1 MQRVTGLALVC
12 LGVAMLVA
20 TCASAQVWE
29 VTGSMNSGRSYH
41 GVALLQ
47 DGRVITAGGFT
58 PAVTYSNSSELY
70 DPHKGVWQVTS
81 SLNTGR
87 FSVAVIA
94 LTDGNALAIGGATP
108 TASYISVCELFD
120 ILTETWTYTGSMTC
134 RRNSAV
140 PILLP
145 NGEVLVVGGY
155 GWCPSTGGDRDLAD
169 TELYNPQNGTW
180 RLTGSMSVGRAGHT
194 VTLLKDGTGV
204 LVVGGRHESAEQTAE
219 LYNITT
225 GQWRLVA
232 APTAPHTDHT
242 AGLLHNGLV
251 LVASGVTGPPYDGR
265 VELYNVTSNT
275 WTITGLMPLNP
286 RRAYSMEILDDGR
299 AIVIGGETILSV
311 GFESLPH
318 VQVYNATTGQW
329 EYTAFLHV
337 ARATDLNSVKFP
349 DGSVMIVGGLGNDSP
364 DELASCEVYYTGT
377 APTRTASATASWTQ
391 SATVTRTATA
401 SATASPTPS
410 CFPCVTEDDD
420 VPTDQT
426 QVIAAV
432 VLIFAIVLAAAVAVF
447 FIRRKQ
453 QKKSANNDEARPLL
467 SSQADS
473 VATTVQTM

>member
-1 MQRVTGLALVC
+1 MQRVTGLAL
-12 LGVAMLVA
+12 LVAMLLA
-20 TCASAQVWE
+20 AGASAQVWE
-29 VTGSMNSGRSYH
+29 VTGSLNSGRSYH
-41 GVALLQ
+41 GVVLLH
-47 DGRVITAGGFT
+47 DGRVLAAGGRT
-58 PAVTYSNSSELY
+58 PTAQ
-70 DPHKGVWQVTS
+70 HTS
-81 SLNTGR
+81 SAELFDRRTGIWKATSSMNSPR
-87 FSVAVIA
+87 LYISPVQLLGTQSLV
-94 LTDGNALAIGGATP
+94 IGGAT
-108 TASYISVCELFD
+108 ASESYVSTCELFD
-120 ILTETWTYTGSMTC
+120 ALTETWTYTGSMTC

-145 NGEVLVVGGY
+145 NGEVLIVGGY
-155 GWCPSTGGDRDLAD
+155 GRCPLDGGTGDLAE

-180 RLTGSMSVGRAGHT
+180 RLTGTMSAGRVGHT

-232 APTAPHTDHT
+232 TPTAPHTYHT

-251 LVASGVTGPPYDGR
+251 LVAAGVTGPPYDGR

-286 RRAYSMEILDDGR
+286 EQYYSMEILDDGR

-401 SATASPTPS
+401 SATTSPTPS

-420 VPTDQT
+420 VPTDQK
-426 QVIAAV
+426 QVITAV